1 MKEGHK
7 KPRPLGRGAV
17 THWQVGMK
25 AKCVAENGIWHK
37 LPRRWHAPITDLFLR
52 APRKGQILIV
62 RRIYMWNDYVALV
75 FSEFPGEGYDSTY
88 FRPLVDTHTDIS
100 IFTKILHDVNHR
112 QHEPAAN
119 GRKGIGIELTITS
132 P

>member
-75 FSEFPGEGYDSTY
+75 FSEFPGEGYDSTC

-119 GRKGIGIELTITS
+119 V
-132 P
+132 